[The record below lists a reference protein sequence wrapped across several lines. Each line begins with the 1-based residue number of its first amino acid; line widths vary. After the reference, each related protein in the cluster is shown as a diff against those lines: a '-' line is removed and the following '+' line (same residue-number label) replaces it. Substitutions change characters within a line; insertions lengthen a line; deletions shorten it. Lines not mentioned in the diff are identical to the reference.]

1 MREMEILPK
10 EAIASRLNSE
20 MDALAEETWTLRQKV
35 ALASRILYA
44 EGHWRGLAGQITCRA
59 NGPTDTDLI
68 TLGFG
73 VGFDEARATTLSI
86 VDKDLT
92 PLAGSRM
99 PNPGVRFHSWI
110 YAKRPD
116 VCSIVH
122 THPPA
127 CAALSITGEAL
138 AVAHMDAT
146 PLFDD
151 CAFLPEWP
159 GLPIG
164 DDEGRIISDA
174 MGGKHAILLANHG
187 MLTAGK
193 TIEEATMLAVWME
206 HAAEMQLRAGAIG
219 AIKPIA
225 PELARESR
233 DFLRKAR
240 VLNLTFADFARR
252 QIRRDPT
259 VLL

>member
-1 MREMEILPK
+1 MQIRPK
-10 EAIASRLNSE
+10 EQIASRVNKE
-20 MDALAEETWTLRQKV
+20 MDALTEETWTRRQKL

-59 NGPTDTDLI
+59 GGSASTDLL

-73 VGFDEARATTLSI
+73 VGFDEARATTLSL
-86 VDKDLT
+86 VDKDLN
-92 PLAGSRM
+92 PLQGSRM

-110 YAKRPD
+110 YAARPD
-116 VCSIVH
+116 LSCIVH
-122 THPPA
+122 THPPG
-127 CAALSITGEAL
+127 CAALSMTGEPL

-151 CAFLPEWP
+151 CAFLADWP

-174 MGGKHAILLANHG
+174 MGEKHAILLANHG

-206 HAAEMQLRAGAIG
+206 HAAEMQLRARAVGP
-219 AIKPIA
+219 IKPLA
-225 PELARESR
+225 PHLATESR
-233 DFLRKAR
+233 NFLRKLR

-252 QIRRDPT
+252 QVRRDPT

>member
-1 MREMEILPK
+1 
-10 EAIASRLNSE
+10 
-20 MDALAEETWTLRQKV
+20 
-35 ALASRILYA
+35 
-44 EGHWRGLAGQITCRA
+44 
-59 NGPTDTDLI
+59 
-68 TLGFG
+68 
-73 VGFDEARATTLSI
+73 
-86 VDKDLT
+86 
-92 PLAGSRM
+92 
-99 PNPGVRFHSWI
+99 
-110 YAKRPD
+110 
-116 VCSIVH
+116 
-122 THPPA
+122 
-127 CAALSITGEAL
+127 
-138 AVAHMDAT
+138 MDAT

-233 DFLRKAR
+233 DFLRKPR

-252 QIRRDPT
+252 QIRRDST